1 MGNVIREAMDVLG
14 SSEAIAVALHVCNGT
29 VRFWLK
35 IGRIPRADHAVK
47 LAQALR
53 RKGHPIP
60 VARLAGII
68 PKTRGSDGAR
78 GARERRRA
86 AS

>member
-1 MGNVIREAMDVLG
+1 
-14 SSEAIAVALHVCNGT
+14 
-29 VRFWLK
+29 
-35 IGRIPRADHAVK
+35 

-86 AS
+86 VS